1 MKIQST
7 KSRPALAAGLIL
19 SLTAPFALVAC
30 DRETSTHKESTS
42 KVVDTPEGKKKVTE
56 TTETTTTHDPK

>member
-1 MKIQST
+1 MKSHLT
-7 KSRPALAAGLIL
+7 KSRTALAAGLMVC
-19 SLTAPFALVAC
+19 LTAPFGLVAC